1 MNDLDMF
8 VNFRRELDVLAFPL
22 IKDISDYREIKYN
35 DKVVGFLMVE
45 HGYVDS
51 IYVEPMY
58 RKQGLARKAVMDYLA
73 EGKIIGHLHI
83 INTNDTAYKFWNS
96 VLSLVPEETNHVDT
110 LYRVISVKKK
120 EKIVKTIK

>member
-1 MNDLDMF
+1 MF

-51 IYVEPMY
+51 LYVEPMFR
-58 RKQGLARKAVMDYLA
+58 RKGLARCTVMNYLM
-73 EGKIIGHLHI
+73 EGKIIDSLHI
-83 INTNDTAYKFWNS
+83 INTNKTAYKFWNNIFK
-96 VLSLVPEETNHVDT
+96 LEQLEQNNVDT
-110 LYRVISVKKK
+110 LYRVVSVKDDN
-120 EKIVKTIK
+120 

>member
-1 MNDLDMF
+1 MF

-22 IKDISDYREIKYN
+22 IKEISDYREIKYN

-58 RKQGLARKAVMDYLA
+58 RKQGLAKKAVMDYLA
-73 EGKIIGHLHI
+73 EGKVIDRLHI
-83 INTNDTAYKFWNS
+83 INTNKVAYEFWNS
-96 VLSLVPEETNHVDT
+96 IFELRKDFGNNVDH
-110 LYRVISVKKK
+110 LYFVVAVRNKD
-120 EKIVKTIK
+120 